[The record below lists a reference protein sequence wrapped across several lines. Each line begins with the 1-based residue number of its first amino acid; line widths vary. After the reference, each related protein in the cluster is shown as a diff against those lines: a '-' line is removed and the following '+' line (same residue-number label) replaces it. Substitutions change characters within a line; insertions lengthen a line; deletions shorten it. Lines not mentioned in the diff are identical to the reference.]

1 MDVNTEHPTV
11 VTSYANWISEFVK
24 TYSIDGLRIDAAKH
38 VREDFWPGFCEA
50 AGVFC
55 IGEVFAQ
62 DMPYVCLSLL
72 RLTLFDGKDLLLMK
86 FAFWLLGLSSDTG
99 TRWTAS

>member
-1 MDVNTEHPTV
+1 
-11 VTSYANWISEFVK
+11 VTSYQNWIKEFVQ

-55 IGEVFAQ
+55 IGEVFAH
-62 DMPYVCLSLL
+62 DMPYVSSS
-72 RLTLFDGKDLLLMK
+72 
-86 FAFWLLGLSSDTG
+86 LSSPLSPNG
-99 TRWTAS
+99 V